1 MYSCLHVATVLNPSF
16 EYPVVTSDVSGCPSY
31 WPVGSGAV
39 LIRSGSNGYGGI
51 LAADGNQ
58 LLVLPNGAT
67 IQQFIAF
74 SPGALYTLSFYAAC
88 GSSGSA
94 SIGVYIGD
102 RGVLTISAAPTMAMT
117 YYSVSFV
124 ADVSSQTLSFGSNC
138 GSYCRNVAFIDLVS
152 VTQGRFYYVL
162 YVWFMSCYI
171 NCHLCRCTQY
181 PLHRPR
187 ERHPHCLHLLQSSLS
202 HRRWPTTVSTL

>member
-88 GSSGSA
+88 GKRGSA
-94 SIGVYIGD
+94 SIGAYLGTTIL
-102 RGVLTISAAPTMAMT
+102 LTIPAAPSMVMT
-117 YYSVSFV
+117 YYSVTFV
-124 ADVSSQTLSFGSNC
+124 ADSSNQILKITNNC
-138 GSYCRNVAFIDLVS
+138 GSYCQYFAFVDFVNVI
-152 VTQGRFYYVL
+152 QGKSHFDY
-162 YVWFMSCYI
+162 
-171 NCHLCRCTQY
+171 
-181 PLHRPR
+181 
-187 ERHPHCLHLLQSSLS
+187 SL
-202 HRRWPTTVSTL
+202 TA